1 MGIATHLGPWLLGT
15 TRYTTGTD
23 AATTRNTGATIVSQD
38 KAVAYNDADA
48 TTAFCLPAGSRLVSL
63 QFITIDAFDAATTIT
78 LSLAGTAI
86 TGATTLDGTDNIIL
100 LGTALSSAGA
110 VSAFIATNIT
120 LASAIAV
127 TGSMLVVWTDGDGD
141 TTISVLG
148 HTAMASASFGSSGP
162 ITVTDLAVL
171 EGVTPGALVAANFDF
186 VN

>member
-63 QFITIDAFDAATTIT
+63 QFITTDAFGAATTIT

-86 TGATTLDGTDNIIL
+86 TGATTVTDAGLVEFSPVASDAVATLWANTGATDKLLTYTVAQGASDNGAGVLVVNYVVRNSDGTMYQ
-100 LGTALSSAGA
+100 TSSQ
-110 VSAFIATNIT
+110 V
-120 LASAIAV
+120 
-127 TGSMLVVWTDGDGD
+127 
-141 TTISVLG
+141 
-148 HTAMASASFGSSGP
+148 
-162 ITVTDLAVL
+162 
-171 EGVTPGALVAANFDF
+171 
-186 VN
+186 

>member
-48 TTAFCLPAGSRLVSL
+48 TTAFCLPAGSRIVSL

-86 TGATTLDGTDNIIL
+86 TGATTITDAGLVKFSPVASDAVATLWANTGATDKLLTYTVAQGASDNGAGVLVINYVVRNSDGTMYQ
-100 LGTALSSAGA
+100 TSTQ
-110 VSAFIATNIT
+110 V
-120 LASAIAV
+120 
-127 TGSMLVVWTDGDGD
+127 
-141 TTISVLG
+141 
-148 HTAMASASFGSSGP
+148 
-162 ITVTDLAVL
+162 
-171 EGVTPGALVAANFDF
+171 
-186 VN
+186 